1 MLFPNCNIVVDNL
14 TKNLAIVMND
24 GKYYLTNTKHD
35 GRNGT
40 KVYMEFTMNGGM
52 LLQKKS
58 LLALQLGSAQKTK
71 NIILTAISTLIVF
84 LLALMTRSVWM
95 ALMLTAGAVFLV
107 SQGRGFCLGK
117 KKVISIVTTVLA
129 GTDLNII
136 RM

>member
-1 MLFPNCNIVVDNL
+1 MDLPSPGEKAKELLFPNCNIVVDNL

-71 NIILTAISTLIVF
+71 TSF
-84 LLALMTRSVWM
+84 
-95 ALMLTAGAVFLV
+95 
-107 SQGRGFCLGK
+107 
-117 KKVISIVTTVLA
+117 
-129 GTDLNII
+129 
-136 RM
+136 